1 MKKWSKLMCLLFAV
15 ALAVSLLGGCSAG
28 KTAEKAEPTEAP
40 KAEATEAPAAAETKD
55 EADGA
60 AEEPDD
66 VDWPTQPI
74 NVIVSFGA
82 GGDTD
87 ILARK
92 LCEEMSK
99 ELGVPI
105 VCTNVTGSSGTVAA
119 RQVKDAAPDGYT
131 VLWHQSSFFV
141 ASATGVAD
149 FDYTDM
155 EIAGVAVEEVSDCL
169 MVRKGEYADMNAFI
183 EAAKADPGGLNYGT
197 SLGGY
202 SHMQALAVADAF
214 DVEFNVV
221 DIGGGS
227 ETIAALLA
235 GDIDFVITTSNYART
250 YVDSGD
256 CDVLCVVANER
267 CDITPD
273 WPAMSEF
280 GQDCDITKIFGFYMP
295 KGTDPA
301 IVAKWDAALEKAVMS
316 DAYAE
321 VCEQYACSP
330 VFYEGDEALKLH
342 DEQYEAAKRYAEM
355 MIN

>member
-1 MKKWSKLMCLLFAV
+1 MKKLSNLMGLF
-15 ALAVSLLGGCSAG
+15 LAVMLVISMLSACGGD
-28 KTAEKAEPTEAP
+28 TTP
-40 KAEATEAPAAAETKD
+40 APAP
-55 EADGA
+55 
-60 AEEPDD
+60 AEENTPADAGTETSTD
-66 VDWPTQPI
+66 TDWPTQPI
-74 NVIVSFGA
+74 NVIVSFAA

-87 ILARK
+87 ILCRK
-92 LCEEMSK
+92 LSEEISK
-99 ELGVPI
+99 DLGVAV

-119 RQVKDAAPDGYT
+119 RQVKDSDPDGYT
-131 VLWHQSSFFV
+131 VLWHQSSFLV
-141 ASATGVAD
+141 ASATGIAD
-149 FDYTDM
+149 FDYTDF

-169 MVRKGEYADMNAFI
+169 MVRKGAYQDMNDFI
-183 EAAKADPGGLNYGT
+183 AAAKANPGGLNYGT

-214 DVEFNVV
+214 GVEFNIA

-280 GQDCDITKIFGFYMP
+280 GQPCNITKIFGFYMP

-301 IVAKWDAALEKAVMS
+301 IVEKWSAAVERAVNS
-316 DAYAE
+316 EAYAE
-321 VCEQYACSP
+321 VCEQYAVTPAFC
-330 VFYEGDEALKLH
+330 EGEEALALH
-342 DEQYEAAKRYAEM
+342 DEQYEVAKKYAAM
-355 MIN
+355 MIG

>member
-1 MKKWSKLMCLLFAV
+1 MKKFLALTLAIIMALTLV
-15 ALAVSLLGGCSAG
+15 ACG
-28 KTAEKAEPTEAP
+28 TEPQSQEENLPQDSVTTE
-40 KAEATEAPAAAETKD
+40 
-55 EADGA
+55 
-60 AEEPDD
+60 
-66 VDWPTQPI
+66 WPEQPI

-87 ILARK
+87 ILCRT
-92 LCEEMSK
+92 LCDEIAK
-99 ELGVPI
+99 ELDATI
-105 VCTNVTGSSGTVAA
+105 VCNNVTGSSGTVAA
-119 RQVKDAAPDGYT
+119 RQVKDSAADGYN

-141 ASATGVAD
+141 ASATGIAD

-169 MVRKGEYADMNAFI
+169 MVRKGEYADMNAFVD
-183 EAAKADPGGLNYGT
+183 AAKANPGGLNYGT

-214 DVEFNVV
+214 GCEFNIV

-250 YVDSGD
+250 YVESGD
-256 CDVLCVVANER
+256 CEVLCIVANDR
-267 CDITPD
+267 VDATPD

-280 GQDCDITKIFGFYMP
+280 GVSCDITKIFGFYMP

-301 IVAKWDAALEKAVMS
+301 IIEKWENALEKALNS
-316 DAYAE
+316 EAYAK
-321 VCEQYACSP
+321 VCEQYAVTPAFCK
-330 VFYEGDEALKLH
+330 GADALTLH
-342 DEQYEAAKRYAEM
+342 DEQYALAQKYASM
-355 MIN
+355 MIG

>member
-1 MKKWSKLMCLLFAV
+1 MKKMSEMMRLC
-15 ALAVSLLGGCSAG
+15 LAVMLAVPLLSACAT
-28 KTAEKAEPTEAP
+28 KTGVPNVSDTPENTAGSGTETNQSVA
-40 KAEATEAPAAAETKD
+40 
-55 EADGA
+55 
-60 AEEPDD
+60 
-66 VDWPTQPI
+66 WPTQPV
-74 NVIVSFGA
+74 NVIVSFAA

-87 ILARK
+87 ILCRQ
-92 LCEEMSK
+92 LCDEISK
-99 ELGVPI
+99 ELGVAV
-105 VCTNVTGSSGTVAA
+105 VCTNVTRSSGTVAA
-119 RQVKDAAPDGYT
+119 RQVKDSAPDGYT

-141 ASATGVAD
+141 ASATGIAD
-149 FDYTDM
+149 FDYTDF

-169 MVRKGEYADMNAFI
+169 MVRKGAYGDMNDFI
-183 EAAKADPGGLNYGT
+183 AAAKASPGGLNYGT

-214 DVEFNVV
+214 DVEFNIA

-280 GQDCDITKIFGFYMP
+280 GHPCDVTKIFGFYMP
-295 KGTDPA
+295 EGTDPA
-301 IVAKWDAALEKAVMS
+301 IVDKWSAAVEHAVNS
-316 DAYAE
+316 EAYAA
-321 VCEQYACSP
+321 VCEQYAVTPAFC
-330 VFYEGDEALKLH
+330 EGEEALTLH
-342 DEQYEAAKRYAEM
+342 DEQYEAAQKYAAM
-355 MIN
+355 MMG

>member
-1 MKKWSKLMCLLFAV
+1 MKKLKKLAALF
-15 ALAVSLLGGCSAG
+15 L
-28 KTAEKAEPTEAP
+28 
-40 KAEATEAPAAAETKD
+40 AAAMLMATL
-55 EADGA
+55 A
-60 AEEPDD
+60 ACGSQPQKNTDAPDTPQNTD
-66 VDWPTQPI
+66 ADWPTQPI

-87 ILARK
+87 ILCRT
-92 LCEEMSK
+92 LCDEMSK
-99 ELGVPI
+99 ELGVSI

-119 RQVKDAAPDGYT
+119 RQVKDSAPDGYN

-141 ASATGVAD
+141 ASATGIAD
-149 FDYTDM
+149 FDYTDL
-155 EIAGVAVEEVSDCL
+155 EIAGVAIEEVSDCL
-169 MVRKGEYADMNAFI
+169 MVRKGAYKDMNDFI
-183 EAAKADPGGLNYGT
+183 AAAKANPGGLNYGT

-214 DVEFNVV
+214 GVDFNIV

-267 CDITPD
+267 CEQTPD

-280 GQDCDITKIFGFYMP
+280 GANCDITKIFGFYMP
-295 KGTDPA
+295 KGTDQA
-301 IVAKWDAALEKAVMS
+301 IIDKWCAALKTALQS
-316 DAYAE
+316 DAYKAT
-321 VCEQYACSP
+321 CEQYAVSP
-330 VFYEGDEALKLH
+330 FFCTGDEALQLH
-342 DEQYEAAKRYAEM
+342 EEQYALAQKYAAM
-355 MIN
+355 MVG

>member
-1 MKKWSKLMCLLFAV
+1 MKQLKRLAVLLLAV
-15 ALAVSLLGGCSAG
+15 AMMM
-28 KTAEKAEPTEAP
+28 TALTACGDQPQESEDSGTQ
-40 KAEATEAPAAAETKD
+40 T
-55 EADGA
+55 ADV
-60 AEEPDD
+60 E
-66 VDWPTQPI
+66 WPQQPI

-87 ILARK
+87 ILCRT
-92 LCEEMSK
+92 LCDEMSK
-99 ELGVPI
+99 ELGVSI

-119 RQVKDAAPDGYT
+119 RQVKDSAPDGYN

-141 ASATGVAD
+141 ASATGIAD
-149 FDYTDM
+149 FDYTDL
-155 EIAGVAVEEVSDCL
+155 EIAGVAIEEVSDCL
-169 MVRKGEYADMNAFI
+169 MVRKDAFKDLNDFI
-183 EAAKADPGGLNYGT
+183 AAAKANPGGLNYGT

-214 DVEFNVV
+214 GVDFNIV

-267 CDITPD
+267 CEQTPD

-280 GQDCDITKIFGFYMP
+280 GVPCDITKIFGFYMP
-295 KGTDPA
+295 KGTDQA
-301 IVAKWDAALEKAVMS
+301 IIDKWCAAMEKALQS
-316 DAYAE
+316 DSYKAT
-321 VCEQYACSP
+321 CEQYAVSP
-330 VFYEGDEALKLH
+330 AFCVGDEALQLH
-342 DEQYEAAKRYAEM
+342 QEQYELAKKYAAM
-355 MIN
+355 MVN

>member
-1 MKKWSKLMCLLFAV
+1 MIGKKGWYLMKKYLRMACLAC
-15 ALAVSLLGGCSAG
+15 AAMLLLVLCACGQSSDQ
-28 KTAEKAEPTEAP
+28 KEIQS
-40 KAEATEAPAAAETKD
+40 PAAGTSDTQNPSAQ
-55 EADGA
+55 G
-60 AEEPDD
+60 EE
-66 VDWPTQPI
+66 WPTQPI

-87 ILARK
+87 ILCRK
-92 LCEEMSK
+92 LCDVMSE

-105 VCTNVTGSSGTVAA
+105 VCTNVEGSSGTVAA
-119 RQVKDAAPDGYT
+119 RQVKDSAADGNT
-131 VLWHQSSFFV
+131 VLWHQSSFLV
-141 ASATGVAD
+141 ASATGIAD
-149 FDYTDM
+149 FDYTDF

-169 MVRKGEYADMNAFI
+169 MVRKGSYDGFEDFI
-183 EAAKADPGGLNYGT
+183 QAAKDHPGELNYGT

-214 DVEFNVV
+214 DVDFNIV

-235 GDIDFVITTSNYART
+235 GDIDFVITTNNYART
-250 YVDSGD
+250 YVESGD
-256 CDVLCVVANER
+256 CEVLCVVANER

-280 GQDCDITKIFGFYMP
+280 GENCDITKFFGFYMP

-301 IVAKWDAALEKAVMS
+301 IVEKWSEAVDHAVNS
-316 DAYAE
+316 EEYSE
-321 VCEQYACSP
+321 TCEQYAVTPAYSTG
-330 VFYEGDEALKLH
+330 EEALEMH
-342 DEQYEAAKRYAEM
+342 NTQYEMAKKYAQE

>member
-1 MKKWSKLMCLLFAV
+1 MKKMSHLV
-15 ALAVSLLGGCSAG
+15 RALALAALIASLLAACSGSGSKADLPSPDTNAPN
-28 KTAEKAEPTEAP
+28 TAEPPAP
-40 KAEATEAPAAAETKD
+40 QDT
-55 EADGA
+55 
-60 AEEPDD
+60 
-66 VDWPTQPI
+66 DWPTQPI

-87 ILARK
+87 LLCRK
-92 LCEEMSK
+92 LCEEISK
-99 ELGVPI
+99 DLGVAV

-119 RQVKDAAPDGYT
+119 RQVKDSAADGYT
-131 VLWHQSSFFV
+131 VLWHQSSFLV

-149 FDYTDM
+149 FDYNDM

-169 MVRKGEYADMNAFI
+169 MVRKGAYASLNDFI
-183 EAAKADPGGLNYGT
+183 AAAKANPGGLNYGT

-214 DVEFNVV
+214 GVEFNIA

-250 YVDSGD
+250 YVESGD
-256 CDVLCVVANER
+256 CDVLCIVANER
-267 CDITPD
+267 CDATPD

-280 GQDCDITKIFGFYMP
+280 GQSCDITKIFGFYMP

-301 IVAKWDAALEKAVMS
+301 IVEKWSAAVERAVNS
-316 DAYAE
+316 ESYAPT
-321 VCEQYACSP
+321 CEQYAVKPAFCGGEDA
-330 VFYEGDEALKLH
+330 VALH
-342 DEQYEAAKRYAEM
+342 DEQYEVAKKYAALM
-355 MIN
+355 MN